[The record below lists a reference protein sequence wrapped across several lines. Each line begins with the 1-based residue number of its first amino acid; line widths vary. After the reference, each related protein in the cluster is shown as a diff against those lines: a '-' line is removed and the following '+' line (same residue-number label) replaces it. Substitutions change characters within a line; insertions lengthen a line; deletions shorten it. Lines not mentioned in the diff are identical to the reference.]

1 METEI
6 LSSELM
12 NTWIVDLKNASAIH
26 DELLNEDD
34 VLNIFV
40 SNLGIIICKHRNL
53 LLINIIRER
62 QLGTFQWILFCW
74 ICSMMLL
81 GNWRQCTIT
90 TCKLFSCSLYFV
102 LSFFKFFVCYLFVLL
117 LYFLLNLYWLFQ
129 SCCTF
134 SCEDQPCVSTISYA
148 NYRKFIHWK
157 L

>member
-62 QLGTFQWILFCW
+62 QLGTFQWILFC
-74 ICSMMLL
+74 
-81 GNWRQCTIT
+81 
-90 TCKLFSCSLYFV
+90 
-102 LSFFKFFVCYLFVLL
+102 
-117 LYFLLNLYWLFQ
+117 
-129 SCCTF
+129 
-134 SCEDQPCVSTISYA
+134 
-148 NYRKFIHWK
+148 
-157 L
+157 